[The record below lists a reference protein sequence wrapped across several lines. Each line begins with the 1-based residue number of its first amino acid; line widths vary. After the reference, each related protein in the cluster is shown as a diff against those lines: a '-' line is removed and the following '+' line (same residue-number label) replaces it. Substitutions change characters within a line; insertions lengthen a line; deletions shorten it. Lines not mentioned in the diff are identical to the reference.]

1 MMEAA
6 RKSQPMLASSGRTP
20 SPSAPPSPT
29 DAPAPAKLTIE
40 KFADGGIAC
49 LKFNGT
55 IDESFEGKKIARSIQ
70 AETLVLDLGGVKK
83 ISSFGIR
90 EWVDFAT
97 AAVKQVKQMILIE
110 CAPKVVDQLNMV
122 ANFAGGGRVFSFYAP
137 FRCDYCDSEQRALL
151 EVSKDF
157 EAIKAM
163 KLGDRPCPSCKE
175 SMYFDEDGSTYFS
188 YVLQQ
193 GQWELDH
200 DIIAFLA
207 TKLDYRVGT
216 IDQKLHVDK
225 IIDGRV
231 TYLRL
236 SGDLNNS
243 FPREKLA
250 EGLEGT
256 VIIDVT
262 LVPRV
267 EPAGAAE
274 WRGFS
279 QMVAPLV
286 EQLYIV
292 GVQPAFLEKLCDKEG
307 LGVKGVVLDAS
318 LPYVCNSCG
327 QGHQQSINVA
337 EHHDVLKF
345 ATAPELRCPS
355 CKAAMTCTA
364 SEQAMTILP
373 GLPKPNIVKDLER
386 QIGMLKARKLEKKH
400 STSAS
405 AAPAPRRSAAVPVL
419 LALLLVVVA
428 AGGAV
433 FYMKS
438 AKEQEPGP
446 YGVGPIVERS
456 APIQPSWIKP
466 NVAPGVAYCAEDGGA
481 LTCVGVSTVSPSQ
494 EDAEDEAGDAAIESI
509 AFELGKR
516 ITDKQ
521 WLATIPP
528 IYTAA
533 RDAKLAAL
541 NRDPQ
546 STQARRDVRDG
557 RRAVAHSL
565 RGVTPT
571 AARYWEAFDAR
582 DGRRYVA
589 FIQVKLAA
597 ADSAKLLE
605 SYTAR
610 HTALGA
616 TTVTFFPELAW
627 RFPKITRGAVV
638 MALEPGAIQEL
649 GVAEHSVVLAVDG
662 RDTPDGGTFAKIV
675 VEERM
680 LLAERGGSLRLLVQ
694 ADSGEPRE
702 FSQSIAGRVIEVPVD
717 RGGRGG
723 RGDRGGRGGPGV
735 NVWDRFG
742 GNRGSGR
749 DDPTQ

>member
-6 RKSQPMLASSGRTP
+6 RKSQPRLASNGHTP
-20 SPSAPPSPT
+20 GA
-29 DAPAPAKLTIE
+29 APADGPPVAKLTIE
-40 KFADGGIAC
+40 KFADGAISC

-55 IDESFEGKKIARSIQ
+55 IDESFEGKKIARSVQ

-97 AAVKQVKQMILIE
+97 TAVKQVKQMILIE

-137 FRCDYCDSEQRALL
+137 FRCDYCDSEQRTLL

-157 EAIKAM
+157 EAIKSL

-188 YVLQQ
+188 YILQQ
-193 GQWELDH
+193 GQFELDV
-200 DIIAFLA
+200 DVINFLA
-207 TKLDYRVGT
+207 AKLDYRVGT
-216 IDQKLHVDK
+216 IDQKVHVDK
-225 IIDGRV
+225 IIEGRN
-231 TYLRL
+231 TYVRL
-236 SGDLNNS
+236 SGDLNNT

-256 VIIDVT
+256 TIIDVT
-262 LVPRV
+262 NVLRV

-274 WRGFS
+274 WRGFM
-279 QMVAPLV
+279 QAVQPLV
-286 EQLYIV
+286 EQVYIV

-307 LGVKGVVLDAS
+307 LGTKGTVVDLA
-318 LPYVCNSCG
+318 LPYVCNACG
-327 QGHQQSINVA
+327 TGSNQTIQVA
-337 EHHDVLKF
+337 DHLEVLKF
-345 ATAPELRCPS
+345 ATAPELRCQS
-355 CKAAMTCTA
+355 CKGPLTCTA
-364 SEQAMTILP
+364 PEQAMTILP
-373 GLPKPNIVKDLER
+373 DLPKPHITKDLEK
-386 QIGMLKARKLEKKH
+386 QIGIFKSRKFEKKRQ
-400 STSAS
+400 TSGLAQKVETK
-405 AAPAPRRSAAVPVL
+405 RSVAVPIL
-419 LALLLVVVA
+419 LAMLLVLVA

-438 AKEQEPGP
+438 AKESAPGP

-456 APIQPSWIKP
+456 VPAQPAWIKP
-466 NVAPGVAYCAEDGGA
+466 NVAPGVAYCGEDGGA
-481 LTCVGVSTVSPSQ
+481 LSCVGVSTVSPSQ
-494 EDAEDEAGDAAIESI
+494 EDAEDEASDAAIESI

-521 WLATIPP
+521 WLATVPP

-541 NRDPQ
+541 SRDPQ

-571 AARYWEAFDAR
+571 VARYWEAYDAR

-589 FIQVKLAA
+589 FVQVKLAA
-597 ADSAKLLE
+597 ADAAKLLE
-605 SYTAR
+605 QYTTR
-610 HTALGA
+610 HEALGA
-616 TTVTFFPELAW
+616 TTVAFFPELAW
-627 RFPKITRGAVV
+627 KYPKVTRGAVV
-638 MALEPGAIQEL
+638 MALKPGSLQEL
-649 GVAEHSVVLAVDG
+649 GVAENSVIMAVDG
-662 RDTPDGGTFAKIV
+662 RDTPDADTFSKIV
-675 VEERM
+675 VEERDIQE
-680 LLAERGGSLRLLVQ
+680 ERGGSFRLLVQ
-694 ADSGEPRE
+694 ADTGDPRE
-702 FSQSIAGRVIEVPVD
+702 FSKSFPGRVIEIPVD
-717 RGGRGG
+717 RGGKRHGRHGSSGG
-723 RGDRGGRGGPGV
+723 TPSGV